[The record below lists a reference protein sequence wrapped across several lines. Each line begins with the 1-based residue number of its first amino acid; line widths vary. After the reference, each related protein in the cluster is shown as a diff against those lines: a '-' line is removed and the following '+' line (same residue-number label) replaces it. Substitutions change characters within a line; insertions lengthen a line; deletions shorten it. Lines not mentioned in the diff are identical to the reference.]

1 MANNSQKKKITV
13 NKFTLE
19 VRKEKK
25 KNPGSPACTGDC
37 YLAAV
42 AQWKSHS
49 ISASVDLLSGKRAG
63 RLGSHLP
70 SARICI
76 HFNAHI
82 GREHVFNGNHSKM
95 NYTDSVRDLMIY
107 VHNTLEQMSGAGRQL
122 KTGEEQQRGG
132 GELAPQLSAG
142 RTRGGKQPSGQILLC
157 APCGPA
163 SRGPGCQAGPGGGG
177 GVACLPADVTHP
189 HARSP
194 SGRRAPRLPGP
205 ACLHLGA
212 PWGAASPG
220 TRVPGGWG
228 KDFQK

>member
-1 MANNSQKKKITV
+1 M
-13 NKFTLE
+13 
-19 VRKEKK
+19 
-25 KNPGSPACTGDC
+25 
-37 YLAAV
+37 
-42 AQWKSHS
+42 
-49 ISASVDLLSGKRAG
+49 
-63 RLGSHLP
+63 
-70 SARICI
+70 
-76 HFNAHI
+76 
-82 GREHVFNGNHSKM
+82 FNGNHSKM

-163 SRGPGCQAGPGGGG
+163 SRVPGCQAGPGGGG